1 LLLRASALSHAEPAA
16 AEQIARRIAEQ
27 DQNIGSKIPEEAE

>member
-1 LLLRASALSHAEPAA
+1 VA